1 MESCRCRAKIQSNPH
16 FVQDVQ
22 TDSGLHKKL
31 VTTFAHKFHNM
42 QLFYSSSIGDA
53 LLTLE
58 EDDHFHCTRTLRSK
72 PGDEIFVTDGNGKIY
87 RSRIIEIRRNDT
99 RCMILDE
106 NLHPKPS
113 FAFAIAITPTK
124 NPARLEWFVEKAVEV
139 GISEII
145 LYTSQRT
152 EKKSVNEQRIKKIM
166 LSAMK
171 QSGNIYLPKLSILV
185 DYPQLIQAI
194 TPKYSQIFIAHCE
207 EKSVMLAQLHDQQKD
222 AIVLIGPE
230 GDFTTEEIQFALEK
244 GAMPVS
250 LGPSRLRT
258 ETAGLMS
265 LMMLH
270 YASSQK

>member
-1 MESCRCRAKIQSNPH
+1 
-16 FVQDVQ
+16 
-22 TDSGLHKKL
+22 
-31 VTTFAHKFHNM
+31 
-42 QLFYSSSIGDA
+42 
-53 LLTLE
+53 
-58 EDDHFHCTRTLRSK
+58 
-72 PGDEIFVTDGNGKIY
+72 
-87 RSRIIEIRRNDT
+87 
-99 RCMILDE
+99 
-106 NLHPKPS
+106 
-113 FAFAIAITPTK
+113 
-124 NPARLEWFVEKAVEV
+124 
-139 GISEII
+139 
-145 LYTSQRT
+145 
-152 EKKSVNEQRIKKIM
+152 M